1 MTYTFEVNDD
11 LDMDELLKNAY
22 ESIRNGKGKNISY
35 VIELKDDSNPEEQVY
50 SEFDDILKETITTSL
65 LKRAI
70 HEFEIVENYI
80 KAFDSSDI
88 RWEEIVEISFNEDSH
103 FDQFKFMVENLIA
116 DQLKI
121 LNLMDYDILNQMEN
135 IIVPIISEKL
145 LLLIS
150 DFKDEYKQ
158 YKYNEH
164 ARHLEEIRAEQ
175 ESMKDETTIDNQD
188 DSNPRRTEVY
198 IVVKNEFII
207 LTRYLDECQSLG
219 SNNHSRHWLTEAF
232 MTHYKGEDYIF
243 TEQDMYGTK
252 MEAIQRI
259 TQLDNLY

>member
-1 MTYTFEVNDD
+1 
-11 LDMDELLKNAY
+11 
-22 ESIRNGKGKNISY
+22 
-35 VIELKDDSNPEEQVY
+35 
-50 SEFDDILKETITTSL
+50 
-65 LKRAI
+65 
-70 HEFEIVENYI
+70 
-80 KAFDSSDI
+80 
-88 RWEEIVEISFNEDSH
+88 
-103 FDQFKFMVENLIA
+103 
-116 DQLKI
+116 
-121 LNLMDYDILNQMEN
+121 
-135 IIVPIISEKL
+135 
-145 LLLIS
+145 
-150 DFKDEYKQ
+150 
-158 YKYNEH
+158 
-164 ARHLEEIRAEQ
+164 
-175 ESMKDETTIDNQD
+175 MKDETTIDNQD